1 MTELSQSGATNS
13 QQSAADAKARFTT
26 TNKNALHLMFGA
38 QWLMLGEILF
48 AADQMID
55 RTRTE
60 THLFSEFV
68 SKMAGSHS
76 VKNLRTI
83 YEECGRIRSTSC
95 AATANGCSST
105 ANG

>member
-1 MTELSQSGATNS
+1 MTELSQSGAANS
-13 QQSAADAKARFTT
+13 QQSAADEVR
-26 TNKNALHLMFGA
+26 
-38 QWLMLGEILF
+38 LMLGEILF

-76 VKNLRTI
+76 VKNLRRFTW
-83 YEECGRIRSTSC
+83 STVASDRHH
-95 AATANGCSST
+95 APRLRTAVRARRTEIETTSNLF
-105 ANG
+105 ANRLHN

>member
-1 MTELSQSGATNS
+1 
-13 QQSAADAKARFTT
+13 
-26 TNKNALHLMFGA
+26 
-38 QWLMLGEILF
+38 MLGEILF

-60 THLFSEFV
+60 THQFSEFV

-83 YEECGRIRSTSC
+83 YGSTVASQIDFMHRDC
-95 AATANGCSST
+95 ERLFKHGERTIETTSNLFANRLH
-105 ANG
+105 N

>member
-1 MTELSQSGATNS
+1 
-13 QQSAADAKARFTT
+13 
-26 TNKNALHLMFGA
+26 MFGA

-95 AATANGCSST
+95 TATANGCSST